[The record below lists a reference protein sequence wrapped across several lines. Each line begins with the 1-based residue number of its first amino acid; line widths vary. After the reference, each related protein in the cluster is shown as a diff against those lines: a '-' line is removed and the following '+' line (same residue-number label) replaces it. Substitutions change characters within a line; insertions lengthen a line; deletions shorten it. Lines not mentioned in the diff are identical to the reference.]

1 MKAPLPHNE
10 EERLQALHRYE
21 ILDTDPEK
29 EFDDLTLLASHIC
42 GAPIALISLVDEDR
56 QWFKSKVGSTETE
69 TSRDVA
75 FCAHGI
81 LQAEVFVVQD
91 AQADQR
97 FANNPLVTGNSRI
110 RFYAGAPLI
119 APDAHALGMLCVND
133 QVPRDLSSEQ
143 RTALQALSRQ
153 VVSLLELRRSLL
165 ELRHTVTQLKSAETE
180 LEKVHE
186 QLLEASRRS
195 GMAEIATNV
204 IHNVGNVLNSANISA
219 TLAADMVK
227 NSGASGLVKVV
238 ELMQEHAT
246 DLGAF
251 VTFDPRGKLLPAY
264 LTQLSE
270 SLITNQDR
278 AGQELDS
285 LRGNIEHIKEIVNM
299 QQGYA
304 KVSGVKEIVNVL
316 RLVEDSLRMNVNA
329 FGRHG
334 VELVREFAEVPPIN
348 IDKHKALQILVNLI
362 HNAMHACEDS
372 ERADKQVT
380 VRVSHGE
387 AWVDISVLDNGV
399 GIPHENR
406 TRIFNHGFTTRKDGH
421 GFGLHS
427 GALAAKE
434 MGGSL
439 TAHSDGRGLG
449 ATFTLKLPCQPL
461 NHSHE

>member
-10 EERLQALHRYE
+10 EERLQALRRYE

-42 GAPIALISLVDEDR
+42 GAPVALISLVDQDR
-56 QWFKSKVGSTETE
+56 QWFKSKVGTTDNETP
-69 TSRDVA
+69 RDIA

-81 LQAEVFVVQD
+81 LQAEVFVVND

-97 FANNPLVTGNSRI
+97 FATNPLVTGNSRI

-119 APDAHALGMLCVND
+119 APGGHALGMLCVND
-133 QVPRDLSSEQ
+133 QVPRDLTAEQ
-143 RTALQALSRQ
+143 KRALQALSRQ
-153 VVSLLELRRSLL
+153 VVSLLELRRSLM
-165 ELRHTVTQLKSAETE
+165 ELRVTVTQLKSAEGE

-195 GMAEIATNV
+195 GMAEVATNV

-219 TLAADMVK
+219 TLAAEMVK
-227 NSGASGLVKVV
+227 NSGASSLVKVV
-238 ELMQEHAT
+238 ELVQEHAS

-251 VTFDPRGKLLPAY
+251 VTTDPRGRHLPAY
-264 LTQLSE
+264 LAKLSE
-270 SLITNQDR
+270 SLMANQDR
-278 AGQELDS
+278 ASQELDS

-304 KVSGVKEIVNVL
+304 KVSGVKEVVNVL

-334 VELVREFAEVPPIN
+334 VELLREFTEVPSLN

-362 HNAMHACEDS
+362 RNAKHACQDS
-372 ERADKQVT
+372 DRADKRVT
-380 VRVSHGE
+380 VQVSHEDG
-387 AWVDISVLDNGV
+387 WVSISVLDNGV

-434 MGGSL
+434 MGGFL
-439 TAHSDGRGLG
+439 TAHSDGWGLG
-449 ATFTLKLPCQPL
+449 AKFTLKLPCPTTEP
-461 NHSHE
+461 SHE